1 MSDSSWSHY
10 TLGVMAA
17 KLKIWC
23 SEDLLESY
31 GIPKLLNLP
40 EFAKFARFR
49 KNHNFQ
55 VAASQEKKKIKVG
68 SLLYVKCAWFCSQ
81 TKHKI

>member
-31 GIPKLLNLP
+31 GIPKLLKSP
-40 EFAKFARFR
+40 KIC
-49 KNHNFQ
+49 Q
-55 VAASQEKKKIKVG
+55 ISQKSQFSSGSKSRKKKIKVG